1 MLTVLSRAHMVDATQ
16 CTQCNRNARGLLSP
30 RHTVNAT
37 QCTRLAEP
45 AHMVDV
51 TQRTCLSTRSY
62 STHGIFERRPSCTN
76 LLQRVL
82 SKEHVSTICTDGNKA
97 WKNECCRLGLIHK
110 NVSHGKMQFVV
121 RDKKPLKGQA
131 HLKGAQRI
139 DRFWQALKKYLPS
152 QDSTKGRS
160 IPGVT
165 LRLLQYVRS
174 LQFRF
179 NNKKPWKST
188 GQACK
193 ES

>member
-1 MLTVLSRAHMVDATQ
+1 MLTFLSRAHMVDATQ
-16 CTQCNRNARGLLSP
+16 CTQCNRNARVLLSP
-30 RHTVNAT
+30 RHTVDAT
-37 QCTRLAEP
+37 QCTCLPEP
-45 AHMVDV
+45 AHMVDA
-51 TQRTCLSTRSY
+51 TQCTCLSTRSCP
-62 STHGIFERRPSCTN
+62 THGIFERCPSCTN

-82 SKEHVSTICTDGNKA
+82 SKKHVSTIYTDGNKA
-97 WKNECCRLGLIHK
+97 WKNECCRLGLK
-110 NVSHGKMQFVV
+110 KQSHGKMQFVV

-152 QDSTKGRS
+152 QVSTKGRS
-160 IPGVT
+160 IPGVSS
-165 LRLLQYVRS
+165 RLLQYVHS

-179 NNKKPWKST
+179 NNKKPCKST